1 MGHLSVDSKHA
12 IVQKA
17 LERNGRPLKELAQSH
32 NIGYS
37 TLQKWIRCY
46 RNHVKISTVAH
57 KTNKRLSQAEKFQ
70 HLVAT
75 ETLNDVEV
83 GVYCREQGI
92 YSFELKQWKEN
103 FMTQQSNEKK
113 HSELAEL
120 KLLRAENK
128 ALKREIQRKDRAL
141 AETTALLVLKKK
153 AALIWGEAEDG

>member
-1 MGHLSVDSKHA
+1 MGHLSIDSKHA

-17 LERNGRPLKELAQSH
+17 LEGNGRSLKELAQSH

-37 TLQKWIRCY
+37 TLQKWIRRY
-46 RNHVKISTVAH
+46 RNNVKMSTTAH
-57 KTNKRLSQAEKFQ
+57 KSNKTLSQAEKFQ

-75 ETLNDVEV
+75 GRLNDVEV

-113 HSELAEL
+113 HAELAEL

-128 ALKREIQRKDRAL
+128 ELKREIYRKDRAL

-153 AALIWGEAEDG
+153 RP